1 MYYLFLIKYNHILSK
16 NFDVFH
22 LLIPLNYLLNYFLN
36 RFLLKFYKLIL
47 YLIIQIKLNH
57 VQFDN
62 LKLYFYYLIFNE
74 KVMEIFPN
82 RKNKYKN
89 STILHT

>member
-1 MYYLFLIKYNHILSK
+1 MNLNIYIYIYIYNYKQLKQNI
-16 NFDVFH
+16 FQ
-22 LLIPLNYLLNYFLN
+22 
-36 RFLLKFYKLIL
+36 LKFYKLIL
-47 YLIIQIKLNH
+47 YLIIQIKLKH

-89 STILHT
+89 STILHI